1 MSEQVIEGLAHV
13 GVAVKD
19 IDEGIK
25 FFQEKFGAELD
36 TSRAPDGKMNF
47 GLHISA
53 VVKIGPLAFELMQP
67 TQEGVGPV
75 GKFVAARGEGLHHIS
90 LKVKKYAD
98 AKEQFVA
105 SGFDIKG
112 EMGGVMAFIH
122 PKTCKGILVEFTEV
136 V

>member
-1 MSEQVIEGLAHV
+1 MIEGLAHI

-25 FFQEKFGAELD
+25 FFQEKFGATLD
-36 TSRAPDGKMNF
+36 TSKAKDGKMNF

-53 VVKIGPLAFELMQP
+53 IVKINELAFELMQP
-67 TQEGVGPV
+67 TQLGVGPV
-75 GKFVAARGEGLHHIS
+75 GKFVAEKGEGLHHIS
-90 LKVKKYAD
+90 LKVEKFAD
-98 AKEQFVA
+98 AKADFEKN
-105 SGFDIKG
+105 DLTIKG

-122 PKTCKGILVEFTEV
+122 PKSCKGMLVEFTEV

>member
-1 MSEQVIEGLAHV
+1 MIEGLAHI

-36 TSRAPDGKMNF
+36 TSKAKDGKMNF

-53 VVKIGPLAFELMQP
+53 IVKVGDTLAFELMQP

-75 GKFVAARGEGLHHIS
+75 GKFVADRGEGLHHIS
-90 LKVKKYAD
+90 LKVDDFKSS
-98 AKEQFVA
+98 KEDFE
-105 SGFDIKG
+105 GKGLTIKG

-122 PKTCKGILVEFTEV
+122 PKTCKGVLVEFTQV

>member
-1 MSEQVIEGLAHV
+1 MIEGLAHV

-19 IDEGIK
+19 IDEGIS

-36 TSRAPDGKMNF
+36 TSKSKDGKMNF

-53 VVKIGPLAFELMQP
+53 VVKVGPLAFELMQP

-75 GKFVAARGEGLHHIS
+75 GKFVAERGEGLHHIS
-90 LKVKKYAD
+90 LKVDDYKSSKAD
-98 AKEQFVA
+98 FESK
-105 SGFDIKG
+105 GFDIKG
-112 EMGGVMAFIH
+112 EMGNVMAFIH
-122 PKTCKGILVEFTEV
+122 PKTCKGVLVEFTEV